1 MMVMAAFPGSVMAMV
16 AIVGRCRVGC
26 LGLRGLHGIL
36 RVRLQRDGR
45 LRAEEQTWSHGQAKE
60 S

>member
-36 RVRLQRDGR
+36 RV
-45 LRAEEQTWSHGQAKE
+45 
-60 S
+60 